1 MHIHDN
7 RATDSRQK
15 LGKDYNNVM
24 TFHKVR
30 CIQFKGLFFI
40 LRFCPSDMF
49 GIKCS
54 FFVK

>member
-1 MHIHDN
+1 MHIHDD